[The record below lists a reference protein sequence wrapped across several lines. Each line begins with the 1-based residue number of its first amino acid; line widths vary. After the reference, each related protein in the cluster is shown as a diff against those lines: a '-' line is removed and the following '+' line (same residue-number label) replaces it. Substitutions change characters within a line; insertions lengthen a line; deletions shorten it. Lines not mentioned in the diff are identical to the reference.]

1 LPGSF
6 AIANPKAGADGVGA
20 ESERGL
26 RYAGPP
32 LAVSTQQPAQ
42 VVWLTGLSG
51 SGKTTLAE
59 AVAHRLE
66 SVGLSVEVLDGDALR
81 AIMPTGFS
89 REERDAHARRVAF
102 LASRLAHH
110 GITTIVALVSPYRAS
125 RAHARSICEKFVEV
139 YVSTPLAVCERR
151 DPKGLYL
158 RARAGLLK
166 QFTGIDDP
174 YEEPEA
180 PDLALDT
187 SDLTVDVAA
196 RKVLDAMG
204 APHAALG

>member
-1 LPGSF
+1 
-6 AIANPKAGADGVGA
+6 
-20 ESERGL
+20 
-26 RYAGPP
+26 
-32 LAVSTQQPAQ
+32 VSTPLPAK

-59 AVAHRLE
+59 AVAERLDKI
-66 SVGLSVEVLDGDALR
+66 GLSVEVLDGDVLR
-81 AIMPTGFS
+81 ALMPTGFS
-89 REERDAHARRVAF
+89 REEREAHARRVAF

-125 RAHARSICEKFVEV
+125 RAYARSLCERFVEV
-139 YVSTPLAVCERR
+139 YVSTPLDVCERR

-180 PDLALDT
+180 PDLELDT
-187 SDLTVDVAA
+187 SVLTVDSATT
-196 RKVLDAMG
+196 KVLDAMG

>member
-1 LPGSF
+1 M
-6 AIANPKAGADGVGA
+6 
-20 ESERGL
+20 
-26 RYAGPP
+26 
-32 LAVSTQQPAQ
+32 STQRLAE
-42 VVWLTGLSG
+42 VIWLTGLSG
-51 SGKTTLAE
+51 SGKTTLAM
-59 AVAHRLE
+59 AVAGRLE
-66 SVGLSVEVLDGDALR
+66 RHGQSVEVLDGDTLR
-81 AIMPTGFS
+81 TFMPAGFS
-89 REERDAHARRVAF
+89 REEQEAHARRVAF

-125 RAHARSICEKFVEV
+125 RAYARSLCERFVEV
-139 YVSTPLAVCERR
+139 YVSTPLDVCERR

-180 PDLALDT
+180 PDLELDT
-187 SDLTVDVAA
+187 SDLTIDSATT
-196 RKVLDAMG
+196 KVLDAMG